1 MKHYLI
7 IFLVCWL
14 FGCKKETFIT
24 SPDASIRTS
33 VDSIRF
39 DTLFTTFGSTTRFVK
54 IHNVNN
60 EHLRIS
66 NIELAGGNTSFFRI
80 NADGIPGPIIHDIE
94 IAPQDSTYIFITV
107 TVDPNAN
114 PLPFIIRDSISIEYN
129 GNVKWLQLEAW
140 GQNAR
145 FFRSRT
151 ITSNETWDN
160 TLPYVITGPLIVAT
174 NATLTIEEGTKVY
187 LHADAPIVI
196 DGSLL
201 VNGKVYDSTRVV
213 FSGDRLD
220 DPYRDFPGSWPG
232 IYFRQPSK
240 DNILTYAII
249 RNAYQGIVT
258 EKPSV
263 NSNPKVTLNSC
274 VVDNCYDAG
283 LISAASSINA
293 TNCLFSN
300 NGKNMV
306 LVQGGAYDF
315 VHCTSAAY
323 STAFILH
330 KDPVLVVTD
339 YIKNGDVVLSGNLT
353 AHFTNCIFWG
363 ENGSVENE
371 IVTGKQGTGTFDITL
386 TNCLWKAQTDVPFIT
401 KVNSIINQD
410 PLFDSVDVQ
419 NKVFNFR
426 LKPGSPAIDKGIVT
440 PVITDLDG
448 KPRAGLPDIG
458 SYEKN

>member
-7 IFLVCWL
+7 IFLLVWL

-33 VDSIRF
+33 ADSIRF

-66 NIELAGGNTSFFRI
+66 NIQLAGGNASFFRI
-80 NADGIPGPIIHDIE
+80 NADGLPGPVVRDIE
-94 IAPQDSTYIFITV
+94 IAPQDSAYIFITV
-107 TVDPNAN
+107 TIDPNAN
-114 PLPFIIRDSISIEYN
+114 TLPFIIRDSISIEYN
-129 GNVKWLQLEAW
+129 GNVKWVQLEAW

-151 ITSNETWDN
+151 INANETWNN
-160 TLPYVITGPLIVAT
+160 TLPYVLIGPLIVAA
-174 NATLTIEEGTKVY
+174 NATLTIEEGTKIY
-187 LHADAPIVI
+187 LHADAPLVI
-196 DGSLL
+196 DGSLV
-201 VNGKVYDSTRVV
+201 VNGKVHDSTRVV
-213 FSGDRLD
+213 FTGDRLD
-220 DPYRDFPGSWPG
+220 EPYRDFPGSWPG
-232 IYFRQPSK
+232 IYFRQTSK
-240 DNILTYAII
+240 DNILTYAVI

-258 EKPSV
+258 EKPSI
-263 NSNPKVTLNSC
+263 NANPKVRLNAC
-274 VVDNCYDAG
+274 VIDNCYDAG

-293 TNCLFSN
+293 TNSLFSN

-306 LVQGGAYDF
+306 LVQGGDYDF
-315 VHCTSAAY
+315 NHCTSAGY
-323 STAFILH
+323 STNFIIH
-330 KDPVLVVTD
+330 KDPVLLITD
-339 YIKNGDVVLSGNLT
+339 YLKNGDVILSGNLT
-353 AHFTNCIFWG
+353 AQFTNCIFWG

-371 IVTGKQGTGTFDITL
+371 IVTGKQGTGTFTITL
-386 TNCLWKAQTDVPFIT
+386 TNCLWKAKTDVPNIT
-401 KVNSIINQD
+401 KVNSIVNQD

-426 LKPGSPAIDKGIVT
+426 LKTGSPAIDKGVST
-440 PVITDLDG
+440 PVTTDLDG
-448 KPRAGLPDIG
+448 KLRTGLPDIG

>member
-7 IFLVCWL
+7 IIFVVWL

-60 EHLRIS
+60 QHLRIS
-66 NIELAGGNTSFFRI
+66 NIELAGGNGSFFRI
-80 NADGIPGPIIHDIE
+80 NADGLPGPVINDIE
-94 IAPQDSTYIFITV
+94 IAPQDSAYIFVTV
-107 TVDPNAN
+107 TIDPNAN
-114 PLPFIIRDSISIEYN
+114 PLPFILRDSISIEYN
-129 GNVKWLQLEAW
+129 GNVKWVQLEAW

-151 ITSNETWDN
+151 ITINETWN
-160 TLPYVITGPLIVAT
+160 NALPYVLIGPLIVAA

-187 LHADAPIVI
+187 LHADAPLVI
-196 DGSLL
+196 DGSLV

-213 FSGDRLD
+213 FTGDRLD

-232 IYFRQPSK
+232 IYFRQTSK
-240 DNILTYAII
+240 DNILTYAVI

-258 EKPSV
+258 EKPSI
-263 NSNPKVTLNSC
+263 NANPKVRLNDC

-283 LISAASSINA
+283 LISAASSITA

-300 NGKNMV
+300 NGKNMM
-306 LVQGGAYDF
+306 LVQGGDYDF
-315 VHCTSAAY
+315 THCTSAAY
-323 STAFILH
+323 STSFIIH
-330 KDPVLVVTD
+330 KDPVLLITD
-339 YIKNGDVVLSGNLT
+339 YIKNGDVILSGNLT
-353 AHFTNCIFWG
+353 AHFSNCIFWG
-363 ENGSVENE
+363 ETGSVENE

-386 TNCLWKAQTDVPFIT
+386 TNCLWKAKTDVPDIT

-426 LKPGSPAIDKGIVT
+426 LKTGSPAIDKG
-440 PVITDLDG
+440 VITSITTDLDG
-448 KPRAGLPDIG
+448 KLRTGLPDIG